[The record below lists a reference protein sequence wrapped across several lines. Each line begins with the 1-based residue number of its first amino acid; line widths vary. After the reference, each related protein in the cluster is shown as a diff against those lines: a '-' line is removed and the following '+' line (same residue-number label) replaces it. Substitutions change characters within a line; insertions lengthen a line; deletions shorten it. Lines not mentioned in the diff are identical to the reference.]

1 MERTRAYRRYQ
12 RQRAIRRKKGVS
24 RRIYGIDWFQGV
36 DGKYSKGH
44 IGCGCGLC
52 KPDKRFRRPSL
63 AEARKSKKYIWDIA
77 EFMNRDLRTVQVME
91 TEISYGR
98 HMIP

>member
-52 KPDKRFRRPSL
+52 KPEKRFRRPSWE
-63 AEARKSKKYIWDIA
+63 EARKTAMCLRDIA
-77 EFMNRDLRTVQVME
+77 DFRDGDYLITVE
-91 TEISYGR
+91 LSKWST
-98 HMIP
+98 

>member
-12 RQRAIRRKKGVS
+12 RRRAILRKKGLS
-24 RRIYGIDWFQGV
+24 KRIYLMDWYQGV

-52 KPDKRFRRPSL
+52 KPDKRFRKPSW
-63 AEARKSKKYIWDIA
+63 EDTRKTKKCQS
-77 EFMNRDLRTVQVME
+77 DLEEYWRE
-91 TEISYGR
+91 
-98 HMIP
+98 